1 MSTIIGRT
9 ISNNKRTTLTIIA
22 GAAALAIVS
31 LIIFLTV
38 SRGLSNT
45 REFCRT
51 EDCVRHTTLLT
62 QYLDSTRD
70 PCNNFRDYVC
80 SAWHSSSDYS
90 EQVTSVMDSLRY
102 SWYKDFKDI
111 LMQGSLKIPAG
122 RKPLAMYD
130 MCISGYKSGASQLTP
145 FLEFLKRGELTWP
158 EPPRVLFEPL
168 SLAVYLA
175 YRWQSPFW
183 ISVSVLE
190 PTSSGKRRI
199 LVSPGL
205 YLPIARKQHRNARLT
220 YVKYWELFLVHLY
233 PDATTRP
240 PINVT
245 DVENVR
251 DVERDISESIY
262 SVISSGKMQPALF
275 PFGELRKHVPIASD
289 YLVVSDMA
297 LIRTLAELLVKYT
310 ARQLNR
316 HLIWLMVQYY
326 SPLAGYEFLKIYYG
340 SERKAA
346 KYLLAYCAHRVEVS
360 YKALVL
366 ALGFYSL
373 FTAQDIRTID
383 TGFDTLVTE
392 AVKKIDSC
400 KWMDKESK
408 VRATRKLTAVK
419 KALWPPAPVLDKDEL
434 ERVYAKFPEKADTF
448 FRYWALAS
456 IAAVRAKWTRE
467 YLEAFR
473 LRWNNLPDYVGY
485 DYVLNSVELAIAVA
499 TPPAYY
505 RNGTKAMLYGGLL
518 FLMAMQLVR
527 AIDTEGVRWTPDGTA
542 IDTILTESTHTT
554 YLEKASCNI
563 GAGNRSV
570 FPEIPALDITYSALM
585 TSHLLEETEAL
596 PLSQD
601 LPADKVFFM
610 TAVAKQL
617 FSTRKFCV
625 TEDCVRHTTLLTK
638 YLDPNRD
645 PCENFSAY
653 VCSAWYTS
661 SDHSEQVTSVLDSLR
676 FSWYQHFRDIL
687 LQGALKI
694 PAGEKPLAMYDMC
707 STGYKSGASQRA
719 SFLEFLKS
727 HKLTWPEPPAQLH
740 EPLGLIIYL
749 AYKWQSPS
757 WVSVRVLEP
766 APSGQQRIL
775 VSPGLYMPIVRK
787 QHQNIKLTYVKYWE
801 LFLVHLYPDATARP
815 RINVTDVENVR
826 DVEGDILEAIDSVM
840 RSAKMQPALFLFSEI
855 SHHVPSA
862 SASVWVDGFQRGL
875 SLEPKLTSQDYL
887 AVSDLSLIITVAE
900 LLAKY
905 NVRQLNIHMIWL
917 LVQYHS
923 LFAGYEFLKI
933 HYGSERKA
941 MTYLP
946 AYCAH
951 RVEVSY
957 KVLVVALGFHSLFT
971 EQDRSTIDIGFDSL
985 VTAAVKKI
993 NSAEWMDK
1001 ESKVRVSTKLAAVKK
1016 ALWPPAAVLDRD
1028 ELERIYANFPG
1039 KAESFFEYW
1048 ILASTAAAK
1057 YKKTREYL
1065 EAFRLRWNNLPDYIG
1080 YNYVVNSVELAIA
1093 AATPPSYY
1101 RNGTKAM
1108 LYGGLLFLMA
1118 TQLVRAIDAEGLKWT
1133 SNGTVVNSILTDST
1147 YAKFQAK
1154 ASCNNGMENSSVFP
1168 EIPAL
1173 DITYSALKN
1182 SYLLDEREPLPLR
1195 EDLPAEKVFFMT
1207 VCYLTCANPSGHYPF
1222 AADCNKLVQNSKSFA
1237 RVFNCPKGSKM
1248 NPVEKCSFFT

>member
-275 PFGELRKHVPIASD
+275 PFGELRKHVPIASVSGWMEAFQLGLSIEPDLTLQD

-297 LIRTLAELLVKYT
+297 LIKTLAELLVKYT

-373 FTAQDIRTID
+373 FTAQDIITID

-467 YLEAFR
+467 YLEASR

-610 TAVAKQL
+610 T
-617 FSTRKFCV
+617 
-625 TEDCVRHTTLLTK
+625 
-638 YLDPNRD
+638 
-645 PCENFSAY
+645 
-653 VCSAWYTS
+653 
-661 SDHSEQVTSVLDSLR
+661 
-676 FSWYQHFRDIL
+676 
-687 LQGALKI
+687 
-694 PAGEKPLAMYDMC
+694 
-707 STGYKSGASQRA
+707 
-719 SFLEFLKS
+719 
-727 HKLTWPEPPAQLH
+727 
-740 EPLGLIIYL
+740 
-749 AYKWQSPS
+749 
-757 WVSVRVLEP
+757 
-766 APSGQQRIL
+766 
-775 VSPGLYMPIVRK
+775 
-787 QHQNIKLTYVKYWE
+787 
-801 LFLVHLYPDATARP
+801 
-815 RINVTDVENVR
+815 
-826 DVEGDILEAIDSVM
+826 
-840 RSAKMQPALFLFSEI
+840 
-855 SHHVPSA
+855 
-862 SASVWVDGFQRGL
+862 
-875 SLEPKLTSQDYL
+875 
-887 AVSDLSLIITVAE
+887 
-900 LLAKY
+900 
-905 NVRQLNIHMIWL
+905 
-917 LVQYHS
+917 
-923 LFAGYEFLKI
+923 
-933 HYGSERKA
+933 
-941 MTYLP
+941 
-946 AYCAH
+946 
-951 RVEVSY
+951 
-957 KVLVVALGFHSLFT
+957 
-971 EQDRSTIDIGFDSL
+971 
-985 VTAAVKKI
+985 
-993 NSAEWMDK
+993 
-1001 ESKVRVSTKLAAVKK
+1001 
-1016 ALWPPAAVLDRD
+1016 
-1028 ELERIYANFPG
+1028 
-1039 KAESFFEYW
+1039 
-1048 ILASTAAAK
+1048 
-1057 YKKTREYL
+1057 
-1065 EAFRLRWNNLPDYIG
+1065 
-1080 YNYVVNSVELAIA
+1080 
-1093 AATPPSYY
+1093 
-1101 RNGTKAM
+1101 
-1108 LYGGLLFLMA
+1108 
-1118 TQLVRAIDAEGLKWT
+1118 
-1133 SNGTVVNSILTDST
+1133 
-1147 YAKFQAK
+1147 
-1154 ASCNNGMENSSVFP
+1154 
-1168 EIPAL
+1168 
-1173 DITYSALKN
+1173 
-1182 SYLLDEREPLPLR
+1182 
-1195 EDLPAEKVFFMT
+1195 
-1207 VCYLTCANPSGHYPF
+1207 VCYLTCAESSGQYPL
-1222 AADCNKLVQNSKSFA
+1222 AADCNKLVQSSEYFA
-1237 RVFNCPKGSKM
+1237 EAFKCPKGSKM
-1248 NPVEKCSFFT
+1248 NPEKKCSFFT